1 MKETAISVAVV
12 EVTFAAKLTLA
23 QTTNLEKLV
32 ADEVVLADPSLNDGD
47 VICVVMKKATGRRRL
62 LAVSYDVDVR
72 ASPTKAAVLK
82 EQNTITVAK
91 LDAVASAAKTKS
103 ADKIGVAI
111 TFTAAKVVE
120 IIIPTAAPS
129 AAASPGAAS
138 PTKVVF
144 SAAGSVAPYLVT
156 AITAVAAPF
165 FLSL

>member
-1 MKETAISVAVV
+1 MAVV

-32 ADEVVLADPSLNDGD
+32 ADEVVAADPNLNDGD
-47 VICVVMKKATGRRRL
+47 VICVATEKTASGRRRL
-62 LAVSYDVDVR
+62 LAVSYDVDVK

-103 ADKIGVAI
+103 ASVIGVAI
-111 TFTAAKVVE
+111 TVTTTKVVE
-120 IIIPTAAPS
+120 IILPTAAPS